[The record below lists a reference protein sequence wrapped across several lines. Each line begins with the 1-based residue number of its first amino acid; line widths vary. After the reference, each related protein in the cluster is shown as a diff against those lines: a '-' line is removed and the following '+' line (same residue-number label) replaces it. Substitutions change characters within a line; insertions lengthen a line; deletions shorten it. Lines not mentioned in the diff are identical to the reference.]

1 MSPVNLDT
9 IQSWIDQ
16 GRINPTKPIT
26 LKELSSSRA
35 IHVVKDGVKLLAR
48 GATALTTSVH
58 LVVSRASQ
66 SAIAAVEALGGSVT
80 TRYYTPQA
88 IRKIKMGDMSPYVSL
103 KWDQDALRVPP
114 VLQIPEASDPLN
126 RVRGIGYR
134 YRLPDPTS
142 RKDMEYYRDE
152 KNRGYL
158 RYLVKDGQSANLF
171 FKPPLSE
178 LEIDVIRKERGSD
191 KKARRAEDNRLW

>member
-16 GRINPTKPIT
+16 GRINPAEPIT
-26 LKELSSSRA
+26 LKELCSSRA
-35 IHVVKDGVKLLAR
+35 IHGIKDGVKLLAR
-48 GATALTTSVH
+48 GATALTTPVH

-80 TRYYTPQA
+80 TRFYTPHA
-88 IRKIKMGDMSPYVSL
+88 IRKIKLGEMSPYVSL
-103 KWDQDALRVPP
+103 KWDQDALGVPP
-114 VLQIPEASDPLN
+114 ALQIPEASDPLE
-126 RVRGIGYR
+126 RVRGGGYK
-134 YRLPDPTS
+134 YRLPDPTG

-158 RYLVKDGQSANLF
+158 RYLVKEGQSANLF

-178 LEIDVIRKERGSD
+178 REIEVIRKERGSD
-191 KKARRAEDNRLW
+191 KKAKRAEDNRLW